1 MIALK
6 ELIRRLAK
14 HLETAGSLA
23 RAALLREKF
32 RYRTEWTITK
42 YANDADFAAG
52 RAYEVCPLPGNIL
65 VNAGLGLMID
75 LLIGAGGTVYSNAN
89 AYLGVGDSSTAE
101 GASQTDLQATTNK
114 VRKAMSASYPA
125 RSSQT
130 VTFRAAFGS
139 SDANHAWN
147 EFAVFNASTGGTML
161 NRKVSSQGT
170 KASGQTW
177 TLDLAIT
184 FS

>member
-1 MIALK
+1 MTILK
-6 ELIRRLAK
+6 DIIRRLAK
-14 HLETAGSLA
+14 HMEAAGSFA

-42 YANDADFAAG
+42 YASDADFAAG

-65 VNAGLGLMID
+65 VNGGLQLMID

-125 RSSQT
+125 RSGQT

-139 SDANHAWN
+139 SEANHAWN
-147 EFAVFNASTGGTML
+147 EFAVFNASTAGTML

>member
-1 MIALK
+1 MLQ
-6 ELIRRLAK
+6 LRDLLRRLVRQ
-14 HLETAGSLA
+14 LEQAGSTIRSGLIHE
-23 RAALLREKF
+23 RF

-42 YANDADFAAG
+42 YASDADFAAG
-52 RAYEVCPLPGNIL
+52 RAFAVCPLPGNIM
-65 VNAGLGLMID
+65 VNAGLQNMID
-75 LLIGAGGTVYSNAN
+75 ALIGGSITVFSNAN

-101 GASQTDLQATTNK
+101 AATQTDLQAATNK
-114 VRKAMSASYPA
+114 TRKAMSATYPS
-125 RSSQT
+125 RTNQT

-139 SDANHAWN
+139 SDANYNWN

>member
-1 MIALK
+1 MITLK
-6 ELIRRLAK
+6 DIIRRLAK
-14 HLETAGSLA
+14 HMEAAGCFA

-42 YANDADFAAG
+42 YASDADFAAG

-65 VNAGLGLMID
+65 VNTGLQLMGD

-101 GASQTDLQATTNK
+101 SASQTDLQAATNK
-114 VRKAMSASYPA
+114 LRKAMSASYPA
-125 RSSQT
+125 RSGQT
-130 VTFRAAFGS
+130 ITWRAAFGS
-139 SDANHAWN
+139 AEANYSWN
-147 EFAVFNASTGGTML
+147 EFAVFNASTAGTML

>member
-1 MIALK
+1 MLHLRDIL
-6 ELIRRLAK
+6 RRLVRQ
-14 HLETAGSLA
+14 LEQAGATIRSGLIQE
-23 RAALLREKF
+23 RF

-42 YANDADFAAG
+42 DASDADFAAG
-52 RAYEVCPLPGNIL
+52 RAFEVCPLPGNIM
-65 VNAGLGLMID
+65 VNSGLQLMVD

-89 AYLGVGDSSTAE
+89 AFLGVGDSSTAE
-101 GASQTDLQATTNK
+101 GASQTDLQAATNK
-114 VRKAMSASYPA
+114 LRRAMSASFPA
-125 RSSQT
+125 RSGQT

-139 SDANHAWN
+139 SDANYSWN